1 MTWKTKYIAD
11 NYGRPIK
18 ISELS
23 YNQTASLIKREKMRL
38 KTIKSNFQG
47 LYERLYVLKSK
58 EDHRYERRNPIKKII
73 QTLGIKDEMLN
84 EMKDYQNR
92 EARYKNLLV
101 LALTYL
107 EKGQPVEV
115 IEAILRQTEADV

>member
-1 MTWKTKYIAD
+1 
-11 NYGRPIK
+11 
-18 ISELS
+18 
-23 YNQTASLIKREKMRL
+23 
-38 KTIKSNFQG
+38 
-47 LYERLYVLKSK
+47 
-58 EDHRYERRNPIKKII
+58 
-73 QTLGIKDEMLN
+73 MLN

>member
-11 NYGRPIK
+11 NYGRPTK
-18 ISELS
+18 ISELG

-38 KTIKSNFQG
+38 RTIKSNLQG

-58 EDHRYERRNPIKKII
+58 EDYTYERRNVYKKII
-73 QTLGIKDEMLN
+73 QTLGIKDEMLK
-84 EMKDYQNR
+84 EMEAYQEQ
-92 EARYKNLLV
+92 EARYKNLLL

-115 IEAILRQTEADV
+115 IEAILKQAEAET